1 MGSLSAVAALQLPV
15 RLHGEPAGSDRPGTD
30 RLGRPVDVLLDTAA
44 WKALGFVVLCNDES
58 LRFLPYQASQPAEDE
73 ILVASVLLL
82 LEDDGFYR
90 ARAASIRTLL
100 GGRVERSG
108 RTVGILR
115 DVLLGAG
122 GAVTE
127 LELGRGGSLLRV
139 PAIGSSVT
147 STRADAA

>member
-15 RLHGEPAGSDRPGTD
+15 RLQGE
-30 RLGRPVDVLLDTAA
+30 RLGQPVDVLLDTAA
-44 WKALGFVVLCNDES
+44 WRALGFVVLCGDDS
-58 LRFLPYQASQPAEDE
+58 LRFLPYQASQPAGEE
-73 ILVASVLLL
+73 IAVASSLLL

-90 ARAASIRTLL
+90 SRAASFRTLL

-122 GAVTE
+122 GVVTE
-127 LELGRGGSLLRV
+127 LELGRGGSVLRV
-139 PAIGSSVT
+139 PAQGSSVT